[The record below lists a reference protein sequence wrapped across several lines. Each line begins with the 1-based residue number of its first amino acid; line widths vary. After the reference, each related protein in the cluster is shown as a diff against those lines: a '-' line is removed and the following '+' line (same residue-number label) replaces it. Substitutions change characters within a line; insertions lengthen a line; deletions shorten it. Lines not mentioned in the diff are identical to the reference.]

1 MKTVSIAVIIVVA
14 AGAAGCHVFAKRHKD
29 QPYAAEPFYRKYL
42 VSGNTLDDRIVEEER
57 RVEADPDN
65 AGLRNDFGNLLAQRR
80 FVEDARMQYERALE
94 LDDAHF
100 LAAYNLGL
108 LYETEGKFSKALS
121 AYRTSISRKP
131 GFPASHFRLGRL
143 YEHRGWEN
151 LAVKEYAKALRLD
164 PQMRDPAHNPLIVDT
179 RLLERASLMNYPR
192 DIAMTAMTDDQKYAD
207 EDRFRKVPVDRAIST
222 SDVEDPAAPEPV
234 DATVT
239 APVTPKAPTSLP
251 VRPGQTRP
259 MGGQG
264 VPPGTQPVPP
274 GTQPLPPGTQPLPPG
289 TPPVLPA
296 GAPPASALPT
306 PIPTPIP

>member
-42 VSGNTLDDRIVEEER
+42 VPGNALDDRIAEEER
-57 RVEADPDN
+57 RVEAEPDN
-65 AGLRNDFGNLLAQRR
+65 ADLRNDFGNLLGQRR
-80 FVEDARMQYERALE
+80 FVEDARMQYEKALE
-94 LDDAHF
+94 LDDSHF

-108 LYETEGKFSKALS
+108 LWETEGRFSKAVS

-143 YEHRGWEN
+143 YEQRGWES
-151 LAVKEYAKALRLD
+151 LAVKEYAKALRLE
-164 PQMRDPAHNPLIVDT
+164 PQMRDPRHNPLVVDT
-179 RLLERASLMNYPR
+179 RLLERASLVNYPR
-192 DIAMTAMTDDQKYAD
+192 DIAVAAMNEDQAYAD
-207 EDRFRKVPVDRAIST
+207 EARFRDVPVDRPLST

-234 DATVT
+234 DATVS
-239 APVTPKAPTSLP
+239 APVTPRAPTSLP

-264 VPPGTQPVPP
+264 
-274 GTQPLPPGTQPLPPG
+274 LPPGTQPLPPG

-296 GAPPASALPT
+296 GAPPPPPPLPT
-306 PIPTPIP
+306 PIP